1 MKSRMKN
8 YRLTVSY
15 DGTRYSGWERKA
27 DRDTI
32 QGKLESVIMR
42 MCGHEVNVIGA
53 GRTDA
58 GVHATAMTANV
69 HMEIQRS
76 VMEIKEYI
84 NQYLPEDICVTEVQE
99 VSERFHARY
108 HAKGKT
114 YIYSCYIGNNKP
126 IFNRKYTYVL
136 NFIPDLNNMKRA
148 AQYMTGEHDFA
159 GFCTNSSKKK
169 STVRT
174 VDKID
179 IEIIG
184 EELRIQFH
192 GNGFL
197 YNMVRIMVGTLL
209 KIGKSEM
216 VPEDV
221 NHIFQ
226 TKKRSEAG
234 PTAPALGLRL
244 EQVDY

>member
-1 MKSRMKN
+1 MKN
-8 YRLTVSY
+8 YRLIVSY

-32 QGKLESVIMR
+32 QGKLEAVITR

-69 HMEIQRS
+69 HMETGRP
-76 VMEIKEYI
+76 VMEIKKYI
-84 NQYLPEDICVTEVQE
+84 NQYLPGDICVTEVKE

-126 IFNRKYTYVL
+126 VFNRKYIYAPD
-136 NFIPDLNNMKRA
+136 FIPDVDIMKRA
-148 AQYMTGEHDFA
+148 AEYMTGEHDFA

-169 STVRT
+169 STVRII
-174 VDKID
+174 DKID
-179 IEIIG
+179 IKITG
-184 EELRIQFH
+184 SELQFEFH

-209 KIGKSEM
+209 KIGKGEM
-216 VPEDV
+216 EPEEV
-221 NHIFQ
+221 NHIFE
-226 TKKRSEAG
+226 TKKRSDAG

-244 EQVDY
+244 EHVDY

>member
-1 MKSRMKN
+1 MKN
-8 YRLTVSY
+8 YRLIVSY

-32 QGKLESVIMR
+32 QGKLEAVITR

-69 HMEIQRS
+69 HMETGRP
-76 VMEIKEYI
+76 VMEIKKYI
-84 NQYLPEDICVTEVQE
+84 NQYLPEDICVTEVKE

-126 IFNRKYTYVL
+126 VFNRKYIYAPD
-136 NFIPDLNNMKRA
+136 FIPDVDIMKRA
-148 AQYMTGEHDFA
+148 AEYMTGEHDFA

-169 STVRT
+169 STVRII
-174 VDKID
+174 DKID
-179 IEIIG
+179 IKITG
-184 EELRIQFH
+184 SELQFEFH

-209 KIGKSEM
+209 KIGKGEM
-216 VPEDV
+216 EPKEV
-221 NHIFQ
+221 NHIFE
-226 TKKRSEAG
+226 TKKRSDAG

-244 EQVDY
+244 EHVDY

>member
-1 MKSRMKN
+1 MKN
-8 YRLTVSY
+8 YRLTVRY

-32 QGKLESVIMR
+32 QGKLEAVIMR

-58 GVHATAMTANV
+58 GVHAEAMTANV
-69 HMEIQRS
+69 HMETGLPVCEIQ
-76 VMEIKEYI
+76 KYI
-84 NQYLPEDICVTEVQE
+84 NRYLPEDICVTEVQE
-99 VSERFHARY
+99 VPERFHARY

-126 IFNRKYTYVL
+126 VFNRKYIYAPD
-136 NFIPDLNNMKRA
+136 FIPDPDKMKRGA
-148 AQYMTGEHDFA
+148 EYMTGEHDFA

-174 VDKID
+174 VDKI
-179 IEIIG
+179 EIKISG
-184 EELRIQFH
+184 SELRFEFH

-209 KIGKSEM
+209 KIGKGEM
-216 VPEDV
+216 EPEEV
-221 NHIFQ
+221 NHIFE
-226 TKKRSEAG
+226 TRKRSDAG

-244 EQVDY
+244 EHVDY

>member
-1 MKSRMKN
+1 MKN
-8 YRLTVSY
+8 YRLIVSY

-32 QGKLESVIMR
+32 QGKLEAVITR

-69 HMEIQRS
+69 HMETGRP
-76 VMEIKEYI
+76 VKEIKKYI
-84 NQYLPEDICVTEVQE
+84 NQYLPEDICVTEVKE

-126 IFNRKYTYVL
+126 VFNRKYIYAPD
-136 NFIPDLNNMKRA
+136 FIPDVDIMKRA
-148 AQYMTGEHDFA
+148 AEYMTGEHDFA

-169 STVRT
+169 STVRII
-174 VDKID
+174 DKID
-179 IEIIG
+179 IKITG
-184 EELRIQFH
+184 SELQFEFH

-209 KIGKSEM
+209 KIGKGEM
-216 VPEDV
+216 EPEEV
-221 NHIFQ
+221 NHIFE
-226 TKKRSEAG
+226 TKKRSDAG

-244 EQVDY
+244 EHVDY

>member
-1 MKSRMKN
+1 MKN
-8 YRLTVSY
+8 YRLIVSY

-32 QGKLESVIMR
+32 QGKLEAVITR

-69 HMEIQRS
+69 HMETGRP
-76 VMEIKEYI
+76 VMEIKKYI
-84 NQYLPEDICVTEVQE
+84 NQYLPEDICVTEVKE

-126 IFNRKYTYVL
+126 VFNRKYIYAPD
-136 NFIPDLNNMKRA
+136 FIPDVDIMKRA
-148 AQYMTGEHDFA
+148 AEYMTGEHDFA

-169 STVRT
+169 STVRII
-174 VDKID
+174 DKID
-179 IEIIG
+179 IKITG
-184 EELRIQFH
+184 SELQFEFH

-197 YNMVRIMVGTLL
+197 YNMVRIIAGTLAYAGCG
-209 KIGKSEM
+209 KIDPDDM
-216 VPEDV
+216 ED
-221 NHIFQ
+221 IILSRDR
-226 TKKRSEAG
+226 KRAG
-234 PTAPALGLRL
+234 ITAPPQGLCL
-244 EQVDY
+244 KGVYY